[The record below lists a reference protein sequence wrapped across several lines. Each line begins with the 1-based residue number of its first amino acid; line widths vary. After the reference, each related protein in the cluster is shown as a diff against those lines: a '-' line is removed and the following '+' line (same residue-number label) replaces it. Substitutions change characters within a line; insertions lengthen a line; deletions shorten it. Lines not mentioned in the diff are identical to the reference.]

1 MIREWPQSV
10 SDDVT
15 ARWPK
20 NFSLLVLVGIFATI
34 MSILIP
40 GLIYL
45 YVAGKMPEEIGLL
58 SFLVLMFFVGL
69 FGVACIGG
77 FVSSVKNYRNP
88 FLRFL
93 ANSDGL
99 FMNITFQMKDAFFV
113 SWSDIE
119 KIEKTIV
126 KRSMG
131 SGGTQ
136 HVDSLGIFI
145 KNESNIVLPKVMRG
159 VEDCTKNQVNFPED
173 TLNKDLDGLLAKLN
187 SLKDGIS

>member
-1 MIREWPQSV
+1 MIREWPQSA

-20 NFSLLVLVGIFATI
+20 NFSLLVLVGIFAAI

-45 YVAGKMPEEIGLL
+45 YVAGKMPEEIGFL
-58 SFLVLMFFVGL
+58 SFIVLMFFMGL

-93 ANSDGL
+93 ANSEGL
-99 FMNITFQMKDAFFV
+99 FMNITFKMKDAFFV
-113 SWSDIE
+113 SWGDIE

-126 KRSMG
+126 KRSM
-131 SGGTQ
+131 SRGTQ
-136 HVDSLGIFI
+136 NVDSLGVFI
-145 KNESNIVLPKVMRG
+145 KNKSNIVLPKAMRG
-159 VEDCTKNQVNFPED
+159 VEGCTKNQVNFPED
-173 TLNKDLDGLLAKLN
+173 TLDTELDDLLEKLN
-187 SLKDGIS
+187 SLKDNIS